1 MLRETGHAVPERKLV
16 PGEKVINVSRETVTD
31 LRVCEE
37 RNGIADVLLPVSHGV
52 RRRNQTLTILI
63 SWPLDPP
70 PTCCAYSS
78 PLLRP
83 VHVGL
88 AVPDVQLFHLF
99 ILLFRSHLVI
109 AALSRTIT
117 VSRQVVSPTRSI
129 FVSPLSSKATF
140 SYCSYSFHQV

>member
-1 MLRETGHAVPERKLV
+1 VPERKLV
-16 PGEKVINVSRETVTD
+16 PGEKVIDVSRETVTN

-37 RNGIADVLLPVSHGV
+37 RNGIADVLLPVSHGLV
-52 RRRNQTLTILI
+52 RRRRNQTLTILI

-88 AVPDVQLFHLF
+88 AVPDVQLSHIF
-99 ILLFRSHLVI
+99 ILLFRSHVI

-140 SYCSYSFHQV
+140 SYCSCSFHQV